1 MLLPTPLTAAQ
12 VAELIGGRALGDT
25 DRLVTG
31 INEINRVGAGDL
43 VFVDH
48 PKYYDKALNSAATT
62 ILIDKEVPV
71 PAGKAI
77 IVSDDPCRDYNVLV
91 RPSCLARRGMRRRP

>member
-1 MLLPTPLTAAQ
+1 MKLPRPFTLREIADIIACEFDGNADFP
-12 VAELIGGRALGDT
+12 I
-25 DRLVTG
+25 TG
-31 INEINRVGAGDL
+31 INEIHQVEHGDI

-77 IVSDDPCRDYNVLV
+77 DRYG
-91 RPSCLARRGMRRRP
+91 RPLLIKLTGDVEAWYKQPQA